1 MVSQDKSR
9 IHLVTEKWREGKQD
23 LLRDGWD
30 KPASDKMVESITE
43 WCESK
48 VASLIWIQVHYLNVS
63 YM

>member
-48 VASLIWIQVHYLNVS
+48 VASLI
-63 YM
+63 